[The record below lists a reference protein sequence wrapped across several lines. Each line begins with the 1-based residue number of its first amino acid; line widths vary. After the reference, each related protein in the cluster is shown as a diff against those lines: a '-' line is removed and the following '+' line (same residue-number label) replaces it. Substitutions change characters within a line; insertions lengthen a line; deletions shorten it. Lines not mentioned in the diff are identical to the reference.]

1 MRQTYERQA
10 TFEPPVRRRLVT
22 LTAGIFTLAAISCG
36 YNIAASGLL
45 NVLKPNYSWFRQ
57 EYGRYEVRQ
66 QNKSVVRSRSPSE
79 PQLVGDFFFFG
90 EKSPGSSLV
99 VGSVAVSISGRSLRK
114 EIGFDK

>member
-45 NVLKPNYSWFRQ
+45 NVLKANYSWFRQ

-66 QNKSVVRSRSPSE
+66 QNKSVVRSRSPFE
-79 PQLVGDFFFFG
+79 PQLVGDFFFFRR
-90 EKSPGSSLV
+90 KIPRLQPGGRFRGCLDFR
-99 VGSVAVSISGRSLRK
+99 SVAAKRNR
-114 EIGFDK
+114 FR